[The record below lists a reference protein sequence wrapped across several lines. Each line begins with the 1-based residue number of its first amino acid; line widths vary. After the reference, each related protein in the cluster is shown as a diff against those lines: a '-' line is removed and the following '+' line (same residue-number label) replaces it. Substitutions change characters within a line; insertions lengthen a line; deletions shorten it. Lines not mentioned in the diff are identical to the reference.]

1 MNIIRL
7 VISVLMLLLGLAWIG
22 QGVGLLGG
30 SAMSGQTVWAVIGA
44 ILVVGAVWLVWSGR
58 RTAPG

>member
-1 MNIIRL
+1 VKRIRL
-7 VISVLMLLLGLAWIG
+7 VVSILMLLIGLAWIG

-30 SAMSGQTVWAVIGA
+30 SAMSGQTIWAVIGVL
-44 ILVVGAVWLVWSGR
+44 LVVGSAWLLWSGR